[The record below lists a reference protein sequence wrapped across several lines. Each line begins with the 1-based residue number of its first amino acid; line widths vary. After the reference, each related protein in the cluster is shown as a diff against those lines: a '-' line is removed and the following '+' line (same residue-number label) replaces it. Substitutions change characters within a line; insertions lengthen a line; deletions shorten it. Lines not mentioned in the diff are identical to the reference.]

1 MKHKNTITFLSA
13 VIGGLWTAQLAAQ
26 EMSEL
31 FHLQQRWAEVNYQ
44 LEGKTQLS
52 AFAQLVEE
60 AEKLS
65 ANEPS
70 SADVWIWS
78 GIIKSTYA
86 GAKGGLGALS
96 LAKEAKADLERA
108 MEIDA
113 DALDGSSYTSLGTL
127 YHSVPGWPV
136 GFGNDGKA
144 EELLRKALT
153 LNPKGID
160 TNYFYGT
167 YLLDEKRYDDAEKY
181 LLQAQQAPVR
191 PNRPVA
197 DSGRQRE
204 IAQALELLNRKR

>member
-1 MKHKNTITFLSA
+1 MKHKNTIIFFSA

-26 EMSEL
+26 EISEL

-44 LEGKTQLS
+44 LKGKTQLS

-65 ANEPS
+65 ANES
-70 SADVWIWS
+70 DSADVWIWN

>member
-1 MKHKNTITFLSA
+1 MKHKNTIIFFSA

-26 EMSEL
+26 EISEL
-31 FHLQQRWAEVNYQ
+31 FHLQERWAEVNYQ